1 MRASDR
7 RHWRGNLPDR
17 SKSPQF
23 SDVIV
28 RRSGGLPPILNFR
41 NVFICFTQLPGKLTE
56 TVRWTAFRRAGYG
69 STLVQIDRHAIP
81 FPRAGDSTPGSGRR
95 LFSLFLLVIT
105 QVIQRICHLVH
116 RVLTLFTTIGKIV
129 TEFPGRIKENFTKE
143 IEVCLRR

>member
-1 MRASDR
+1 MFEN
-7 RHWRGNLPDR
+7 RGDCHTRKADWFAMTFLIWEHRLHNRL
-17 SKSPQF
+17 
-23 SDVIV
+23 
-28 RRSGGLPPILNFR
+28 LPPILNFR